1 MVGVCMCVFVYISEL
16 QDIHGDKIVL
26 QVEEIFA
33 QHYFGFMQKSL
44 SSLLRIL
51 ALF

>member
-1 MVGVCMCVFVYISEL
+1 MVGVCMCVCVHISEL

-26 QVEEIFA
+26 QVEETFA
-33 QHYFGFMQKSL
+33 QYYLGFMQKSP
-44 SSLLRIL
+44 SSLIKIL